1 MLNIKF
7 LILFLNMGLGSFQ
20 NKAVGIFFVVLLIV
34 VIVISVILMKTKNT
48 GSSVII
54 NECPDYWITTNY
66 AVPQGA
72 CKTSEYGCCTD
83 HVTAKTDADGTNCP
97 IKCYNA
103 HKLGTTSS
111 TCTSVPTEMDFSTDD
126 YAGTTGLCNKRTW
139 AKNCGLTWDGITD
152 VSMTC

>member
-1 MLNIKF
+1 
-7 LILFLNMGLGSFQ
+7 MGLGSFQ
-20 NKAVGIFFVVLLIV
+20 NKAIGIFFIVLLIV
-34 VIVISVILMKTKNT
+34 VIVMAVILMKTKNS

-66 AVPQGA
+66 AVPEGD
-72 CKTSEYGCCTD
+72 CKTTEFGCCTD

-126 YAGTTGLCNKRTW
+126 YTGTTGLCNKRTW
-139 AKNCGLTWDGITD
+139 AKNCGITWDGITD
-152 VSMTC
+152 ASMSC